1 MDLLNLSRLSDW
13 IVVTPLSVYL
23 QNVKSLIP
31 VLQSVHLVA
40 MAVVLSSCAIVD
52 LRLLGVISKDQ
63 TLTAVARRFLRP
75 TWVALALMLL
85 TGTILIVAEP
95 ARSLTA
101 FPFQLKVML
110 ILAAVA
116 VTAGQQHFVSANAP
130 GWDTALALPPAAR
143 IAAAVSILL
152 WLAIIVC
159 GRWIAY
165 A

>member
-40 MAVVLSSCAIVD
+40 MAVVLSSCAI
-52 LRLLGVISKDQ
+52 
-63 TLTAVARRFLRP
+63 AVARRFLRP